1 MFRARQALAGSLAA
15 LAIAGAATAADRKAP
30 DEVVVTATRYP
41 VTALEL
47 AGNTARL
54 DTARI
59 ELLNASH
66 IYESGTQLP
75 GTWIT
80 RGNGQESITAIRSP
94 ALTGPGSCGSFL
106 FLEDSL
112 AVRPTG
118 FCNVNET
125 FEMLSELASAI
136 EVIRGPASALYGSNA
151 VHGTLNVLLPDPGTD
166 LLYVSG
172 EAGPDSF
179 MRGKL
184 LWGQGDGDGSGAG
197 SGNGLVGGLLYDHDE
212 GFRDSA
218 GYSQAKGF
226 LKYGTAFGGGQ
237 LQLGFSGTLLD
248 QDTAGFIY
256 GENAYRDEALRHTN
270 ANPDAYRRA
279 NSQRLNAGWEPDTN
293 DADDGWTLL
302 GFLRRSEMDFL
313 QHFLPGQPVEKNG
326 QTSGGATLLRY
337 TTLGPARITAGF
349 DTEIASGYLKEIQS
363 AAETG
368 NPPRPQGRHYDY
380 DVWQYLAAAY
390 AQAELPLDERWT
402 LTGGLRYEWLR
413 YDYDN
418 RMLAGNTRDDGTACT
433 PPCLFNRPAD
443 RNDDYTTLAPNI
455 GLLFRADA
463 ANSFYLTLTRGFRA
477 PQAAELY
484 RLQAGQNV
492 ADLDSETIDSMEL
505 GWHHRT
511 AHLDLSAA
519 AFAMHKDDYI
529 LQDSS
534 RYNVSDG
541 ESRHVGAELEVEARS
556 DNGLYAGLAATW
568 VKQTYAF
575 SQQVTGGET
584 ITSGNDIDTAPRT
597 LGSLHL
603 GWSADPWLAEIEWLH
618 QGRYFL
624 TAQENQRYG
633 GHDLFNLRAAW
644 SINRKWR
651 LTARINN
658 LNDTLYADR
667 ADYAFG
673 EYRYFP
679 GHDRELFLELSYQ
692 RGP

>member
-1 MFRARQALAGSLAA
+1 MPCPQPGLASGLAA
-15 LAIAGAATAADRKAP
+15 LVIAGTVSAADRRSP
-30 DEVVVTATRYP
+30 EEIIVTATRYP

-59 ELLNASH
+59 DLLNASH
-66 IYESGTQLP
+66 IYESATQIP

-106 FLEDSL
+106 FLEDGL
-112 AVRPTG
+112 AIRPTG

-125 FEMLSELASAI
+125 FEMLSELASTI

-151 VHGTLNVLLPDPGTD
+151 LHGTLNVLLPDPGPD

-179 MRGKL
+179 MRSKLIWGDGKS
-184 LWGQGDGDGSGAG
+184 DGDG
-197 SGNGLVGGLLYDHDE
+197 LIGGMVYDHED

-218 GYSQAKGF
+218 GYSQAKSF
-226 LKYGTAFGGGQ
+226 LKYGTDLRGGQ
-237 LQLGFSGTLLD
+237 LELGFSGTVLD
-248 QDTAGFIY
+248 QDTAGYIY
-256 GENAYRDEALRHTN
+256 GENAYRDATLRHTN
-270 ANPDAYRRA
+270 TNPDAYRKA
-279 NSQRLNAGWEPDTN
+279 NSQRIQASWQPDDN
-293 DADDGWTLL
+293 RADDGWKVL

-326 QTSGGATLLRY
+326 QVSGGATLLRF
-337 TTLGPARITAGF
+337 TRLGPARITAGI
-349 DTEIASGYLKEIQS
+349 DTEIADGYLKETQGS
-363 AAETG
+363 ADTG
-368 NPPRPQGRHYDY
+368 NRPQGRHYDY
-380 DVWQYLAAAY
+380 DVWQYLAAPY
-390 AQAELPLDERWT
+390 AQVDLPLAARWT
-402 LTGGLRYEWLR
+402 LSGGLRFEWLR

-418 RMLAGNTRDDGTACT
+418 RMVDGNTREDGSTCT
-433 PPCLFNRPAD
+433 PPCLYNRPAD
-443 RNDDYTTLAPNI
+443 RSDNYTNLAPNL
-455 GLLFRADA
+455 GLLFRLDPE
-463 ANSFYLTLTRGFRA
+463 NSFYLALTRGFRA

-492 ADLDSETIDSMEL
+492 ADLKSETIDSLEL
-505 GWHHRT
+505 GWHHQT
-511 AHLDLSAA
+511 AHLNLSAA
-519 AFAMHKDDYI
+519 TFAMRKDHYI
-529 LQDSS
+529 LQDSN

-541 ESRHVGAELEVEARS
+541 ESRHLGVELGVEARS

-568 VKQTYAF
+568 AKQTYAF
-575 SQQVTGGET
+575 SQQIAGGET
-584 ITSGNDIDTAPRT
+584 IASGNDIDTAPRT
-597 LGSLHL
+597 MGSLHL
-603 GWSADPWLAEIEWLH
+603 GWSAEPWLAEIEWVH

-624 TAQENQRYG
+624 TAQEDQRYD
-633 GHDLFNLRAAW
+633 GHDILNLRAAW
-644 SINRKWR
+644 SVNANWR
-651 LTARINN
+651 VTARINN

-673 EYRYFP
+673 DYRYFP
-679 GHDRELFLELSYQ
+679 GHDRELFLELSYR

>member
-1 MFRARQALAGSLAA
+1 MRPLRPGLVGSLIA
-15 LAIAGAATAADRKAP
+15 LLSAIAAQAAGRNP
-30 DEVVVTATRYP
+30 PEEILVTATRYP

-54 DTARI
+54 DAERI
-59 ELLNASH
+59 ELLNATH
-66 IYESGTQLP
+66 IHEAGTQVP

-112 AVRPTG
+112 AIRPTG

-151 VHGTLNVLLPDPGTD
+151 VHGTLNVLLPDPGAD
-166 LLYVSG
+166 LLQVSG
-172 EAGPDSF
+172 EAGPDNYL
-179 MRGKL
+179 RGKL
-184 LWGQGDGDGSGAG
+184 LWGQGDGEGD
-197 SGNGLVGGLLYDHDE
+197 GLVGGLLYDHDD

-226 LKYGTAFGGGQ
+226 LKYGTALGGGQ
-237 LQLGFSGTLLD
+237 LQLGFSGTMLD

-256 GENAYRDEALRHTN
+256 GENAYRDEALRNTN
-270 ANPDAYRRA
+270 SNPDAYRKA
-279 NSQRLNAGWEPDTN
+279 NSQRLNASWEPDSN
-293 DADDGWTLL
+293 QADAGWQLL
-302 GFLRRSEMDFL
+302 GFLRRSDMDFL

-326 QTSGGATLLRY
+326 QTSGGATVLRY

-349 DTEIASGYLKEIQS
+349 DTEVARGTLEEIQAS
-363 AAETG
+363 ADIG
-368 NPPRPQGRHYDY
+368 NRPQGRHYDY
-380 DVWQYLAAAY
+380 EAWQYLASPY
-390 AQAELPLDERWT
+390 AQAELPLDTRWT
-402 LTGGLRYEWLR
+402 LTGGLRFEWLR

-418 RMLAGNTRDDGTACT
+418 RMRDGNTRDDGTACT
-433 PPCLFNRPAD
+433 PPCLYSRPAD
-443 RNDDYTTLAPNI
+443 RDDDYTTLAPNI
-455 GLLFRADA
+455 GLLLQLDA
-463 ANSFYLTLTRGFRA
+463 ENSLYLTLTRGFRA

-492 ADLDSETIDSMEL
+492 ADLDSETIDSAEL

-511 AHLDLSAA
+511 TYLDLSAA

-529 LQDSS
+529 LQDSN
-534 RYNVSDG
+534 RYNVSNG
-541 ESRHVGAELEVEARS
+541 ESRHVGGELEFEVRS
-556 DNGLYAGLAATW
+556 ETGIYAGLAATW

-575 SQQVTGGET
+575 SQQISGGET
-584 ITSGNDIDTAPRT
+584 ITSGKDIDTAPRT

-603 GWSADPWLAEIEWLH
+603 GWSVDPWLAEIEWLH
-618 QGRYFL
+618 QGRYYL

-633 GHDLFNLRAAW
+633 GHDLLNLRSSW
-644 SINRKWR
+644 SINREWR
-651 LTARINN
+651 VTARINN

-667 ADYAFG
+667 ADFAFG

-679 GHDRELFLELSYQ
+679 GHDRELFLELSWQ
-692 RGP
+692 R

>member
-1 MFRARQALAGSLAA
+1 MFRFWRG
-15 LAIAGAATAADRKAP
+15 LAIGLTAFVVAGTATAADRRLP
-30 DEVVVTATRYP
+30 EEIVVTATRYP
-41 VTALEL
+41 VSALDL

-54 DTARI
+54 DTARL

-66 IYESGTQLP
+66 IYEISAEIP

-136 EVIRGPASALYGSNA
+136 EVIRGPGSALYGSNA
-151 VHGTLNVLLPDPGTD
+151 VHGTLNVLLPDPGPD

-172 EAGPDSF
+172 EAGPNGF
-179 MRGKL
+179 MRGKM
-184 LWGQGDGDGSGAG
+184 LWGNGAG
-197 SGNGLVGGLLYDHDE
+197 SGDGLIGGMLYDHDDS
-212 GFRDSA
+212 FRDSA

-226 LKYGTAFGGGQ
+226 LKYGTDLGGGQ

-256 GENAYRDEALRHTN
+256 GENAYRDEALRHAN
-270 ANPDAYRRA
+270 SNPDAYRKA
-279 NSQRLNAGWEPDTN
+279 NSQRINASWQPDANRADEGWN
-293 DADDGWTLL
+293 LL
-302 GFLRRSEMDFL
+302 GFLRRSEMEFL
-313 QHFLPGQPVEKNG
+313 QHFLPGQPTEKNG
-326 QTSGGATLLRY
+326 QVSGGATLLRY

-349 DTEIASGYLKEIQS
+349 DGEIANGYLKESQS
-363 AAETG
+363 SADTG
-368 NPPRPQGRHYDY
+368 NRPQGRHYDY
-380 DVWQYLAAAY
+380 DVWQYLASTY
-390 AQAELPLDERWT
+390 AQAELPLAPRWT
-402 LTGGLRYEWLR
+402 LTGGLRFEWLR
-413 YDYDN
+413 YAYDN
-418 RMLAGNTRDDGTACT
+418 RMLDGNTRDDGTACM
-433 PPCLFNRPAD
+433 PPCLYNRPAD
-443 RNDDYTTLAPNI
+443 RNDDYRNLAPNL
-455 GLLFRADA
+455 GMLFRLDA
-463 ANSFYLTLTRGFRA
+463 ENSAYLTLTRGFRA

-484 RLQAGQNV
+484 RLQAGQDV
-492 ADLDSETIDSMEL
+492 ADLHSETIDSLEL
-505 GWHHRT
+505 GWHHQS
-511 AHLDLSAA
+511 AHLDLSVAT
-519 AFAMHKDDYI
+519 FAMHKDHYI
-529 LQDSS
+529 LQDSN
-534 RYNVSDG
+534 RYNVSNG

-568 VKQTYAF
+568 IKQTYAF
-575 SQQVTGGET
+575 SQQIAGGET
-584 ITSGNDIDTAPRT
+584 ITSGKDIDTAPRT
-597 LGSLHL
+597 LGSLHI

-624 TAQENQRYG
+624 TAQENQRYD

-644 SINRKWR
+644 SINRSWR
-651 LTARINN
+651 LTARVNN

>member
-1 MFRARQALAGSLAA
+1 MPCLRPGLASGLAA
-15 LAIAGAATAADRKAP
+15 LAIAGTVSAADRRP
-30 DEVVVTATRYP
+30 PEEIIVTATRYP

-54 DTARI
+54 DTGRI
-59 ELLNASH
+59 DLLNASH
-66 IYESGTQLP
+66 IYESAAQIP

-106 FLEDSL
+106 FLEDGL
-112 AVRPTG
+112 AIRPTS

-136 EVIRGPASALYGSNA
+136 EVIRGPATALYGSNA
-151 VHGTLNVLLPDPGTD
+151 LHGTLNVLLPDPGPD

-184 LWGQGDGDGSGAG
+184 IWGAGKGDGDG
-197 SGNGLVGGLLYDHDE
+197 LIGGMVYDHED

-226 LKYGTAFGGGQ
+226 LKYGTDLRGGQ
-237 LQLGFSGTLLD
+237 LELGFSSTLLD
-248 QDTAGFIY
+248 QDTAGYIY
-256 GENAYRDEALRHTN
+256 GENAYRDGTLRHTN
-270 ANPDAYRRA
+270 TNPDAYRKA
-279 NSQRLNAGWEPDTN
+279 NSQRMQASWQPNGN
-293 DADDGWTLL
+293 RADDGWKVL

-313 QHFLPGQPVEKNG
+313 QHFLPGQPVERNG
-326 QTSGGATLLRY
+326 QLSGGATLLRF
-337 TTLGPARITAGF
+337 TRLGPARITAGF
-349 DTEIASGYLKEIQS
+349 DTEIADGYLKETQGS
-363 AAETG
+363 ADTG
-368 NPPRPQGRHYDY
+368 NRPQGRHYDY
-380 DVWQYLAAAY
+380 DVWQYLAAPY
-390 AQAELPLDERWT
+390 AQVDLPLAARWT
-402 LTGGLRYEWLR
+402 LSGGLRFEWLR
-413 YDYDN
+413 HDYDN
-418 RMLAGNTRDDGTACT
+418 RMLDGNTREDGSACT
-433 PPCLFNRPAD
+433 PPCLYNRPAD
-443 RNDDYTTLAPNI
+443 RSDNYTNLVPNL
-455 GLLFRADA
+455 GLLFHLDPE
-463 ANSFYLTLTRGFRA
+463 NSFYLALTRGFRA

-492 ADLDSETIDSMEL
+492 AELKSETIDSLEL
-505 GWHHRT
+505 GWHHQT
-511 AHLDLSAA
+511 AHLNLSAA
-519 AFAMHKDDYI
+519 TFAMHKDHYI
-529 LQDSS
+529 LQDSN

-541 ESRHVGAELEVEARS
+541 ESRHLGVELEVEARS

-568 VKQTYAF
+568 AKQTYAF
-575 SQQVTGGET
+575 SQQIAGGET

-603 GWSADPWLAEIEWLH
+603 GWSAEPWLAEIEWVH

-624 TAQENQRYG
+624 TAQEDQRYD
-633 GHDLFNLRAAW
+633 GHDILNLRAAW
-644 SINRKWR
+644 SVNANWR
-651 LTARINN
+651 VTARINN

-673 EYRYFP
+673 DYRYFP
-679 GHDRELFLELSYQ
+679 GHDRELFLELGYR

>member
-1 MFRARQALAGSLAA
+1 MHPLRPGLVGGLVASL
-15 LAIAGAATAADRKAP
+15 LAIAAQAEGRSP
-30 DEVVVTATRYP
+30 PEEILVTATRWP

-54 DTARI
+54 DAERI
-59 ELLNASH
+59 ELLNATH
-66 IYESGTQLP
+66 IYEAGTQLP

-94 ALTGPGSCGSFL
+94 ALPGPGSCGSFL
-106 FLEDSL
+106 FLEDSI
-112 AVRPTG
+112 AIRPTG
-118 FCNVNET
+118 FCNVNEP

-151 VHGTLNVLLPDPGTD
+151 VHGTLNVLLPDPGAD

-172 EAGPDSF
+172 EAGPDSY

-184 LWGQGDGDGSGAG
+184 LWGEGNGAG
-197 SGNGLVGGLLYDHDE
+197 DGLVGGLLYDHDDS
-212 GFRDSA
+212 FRDSA

-226 LKYGTAFGGGQ
+226 LKYGTGLGAGQ
-237 LQLGFSGTLLD
+237 LELGFSGTVLD

-256 GENAYRDEALRHTN
+256 GENAYRDEALRNTN
-270 ANPDAYRRA
+270 SNPDAYRKA
-279 NSQRLNAGWEPDTN
+279 NSQRLNASWEPDAN
-293 DADDGWTLL
+293 RADDGWKLL
-302 GFLRRSEMDFL
+302 GFLRRSDMDFL
-313 QHFLPGQPVEKNG
+313 QHFLPGQPVEKNA

-337 TTLGPARITAGF
+337 TQLGPATITTGF
-349 DTEIASGYLKEIQS
+349 DTEVARGTLEEIQAS
-363 AAETG
+363 ADTG
-368 NPPRPQGRHYDY
+368 NRPQGRHYDY
-380 DVWQYLAAAY
+380 DVWQYLASPY

-402 LTGGLRYEWLR
+402 LTGGLRFEWLR

-418 RMLAGNTRDDGTACT
+418 RMRDGNTRDDGTACT
-433 PPCLFNRPAD
+433 PPCLYSRPAD
-443 RNDDYTTLAPNI
+443 RDDDYTTLAPNI
-455 GLLFRADA
+455 GLLLQLDA
-463 ANSFYLTLTRGFRA
+463 ENSLYLTLTRGFRA

-492 ADLDSETIDSMEL
+492 ADLDSETIDSAEL

-511 AHLDLSAA
+511 EYLDLSAA

-529 LQDSS
+529 LQDSN
-534 RYNVSDG
+534 RYNVSNG
-541 ESRHVGAELEVEARS
+541 ESRHVGGELDLKLRS
-556 DNGLYAGLAATW
+556 EHGFYAGLAATW

-575 SQQVTGGET
+575 SQQIAGGET

-603 GWSADPWLAEIEWLH
+603 GWSVDPWLAEIEWVH
-618 QGRYFL
+618 QGRYYL

-633 GHDLFNLRAAW
+633 GHDLLNLRTSW
-644 SINRKWR
+644 SINREWR
-651 LTARINN
+651 VTARINN

-679 GHDRELFLELSYQ
+679 GHDRELFLELSWQ
-692 RGP
+692 R

>member
-1 MFRARQALAGSLAA
+1 MLWSPQRLASSLAPVL
-15 LAIAGAATAADRKAP
+15 LAITGIAAAADRTAP
-30 DEVVVTATRYP
+30 EEIFVTATRYP
-41 VTALEL
+41 VMVLEL

-54 DTARI
+54 DAERI

-66 IYESGTQLP
+66 IYDTGTQVP

-118 FCNVNET
+118 FCNVNEP

-136 EVIRGPASALYGSNA
+136 EVIRGPGNALYGSNA
-151 VHGTLNVLLPDPGTD
+151 VHGTLNVLLPDPGPD
-166 LLYVSG
+166 IVYVSG
-172 EAGPDSF
+172 ETGPDSF

-184 LWGQGDGDGSGAG
+184 LWGDGAGAG
-197 SGNGLVGGLLYDHDE
+197 SGTGLIGGLLYDHDD
-212 GFRDSA
+212 GFRDSS

-226 LKYGTAFGGGQ
+226 LKYGSDLRGGQ
-237 LQLGFSGTLLD
+237 LEVGLSGTLLD
-248 QDTAGFIY
+248 QQTAGFIY
-256 GENAYRDEALRHTN
+256 GENAYRDATLRHTN
-270 ANPDAYRRA
+270 SNPDAYRKA
-279 NSQRLNAGWEPDTN
+279 NSQRLNASWEPDTN

-302 GFLRRSEMDFL
+302 AFLRRSEMDFL

-326 QTSGGATLLRY
+326 QISGGATLLRY
-337 TTLGPARITAGF
+337 MTLGPARITAGF
-349 DTEIASGYLKEIQS
+349 DTEIANGYLKEIQS
-363 AAETG
+363 SAETG

-380 DVWQYLAAAY
+380 DVWQYLASPY
-390 AQAELPLDERWT
+390 AQAELPLDDSWT

-418 RMLAGNTRDDGTACT
+418 RMLAGNTRDDGSTCT

-443 RNDDYTTLAPNI
+443 RSDDYTKLAPNI
-455 GLLFRADA
+455 GLLLRLNAE
-463 ANSFYLTLTRGFRA
+463 NSLYLTATRGFRA

-492 ADLDSETIDSMEL
+492 ADLNSESIDSLEL
-505 GWHHRT
+505 GWHHQA
-511 AHLDLSAA
+511 AHLDFSAA
-519 AFAMHKDDYI
+519 AFAMHKDHYI
-529 LQDSS
+529 LQDSN

-541 ESRHVGAELEVEARS
+541 ESRHVGAELDIDARS

-575 SQQVTGGET
+575 SQQIAGGEN
-584 ITSGNDIDTAPRT
+584 ISSGNDIDTAPRT

-603 GWSADPWLAEIEWLH
+603 GWSVDPWLAEIEWVH

-624 TAQENQRYG
+624 TAEQNQRYA
-633 GHDLFNLRAAW
+633 GHDLLNLRAAW
-644 SINRKWR
+644 SINRSWR
-651 LTARINN
+651 MTARINN

-673 EYRYFP
+673 DYRYFP
-679 GHDRELFLELSYQ
+679 GHDRELFLEISYQ

>member
-1 MFRARQALAGSLAA
+1 M
-15 LAIAGAATAADRKAP
+15 
-30 DEVVVTATRYP
+30 
-41 VTALEL
+41 TALEL

-54 DTARI
+54 DTERI

-66 IYESGTQLP
+66 IYEAGTQIP

-118 FCNVNET
+118 FCNVNEP

-151 VHGTLNVLLPDPGTD
+151 VHGTLNVLLPDPGPD

-184 LWGQGDGDGSGAG
+184 IWGDGTGSGD
-197 SGNGLVGGLLYDHDE
+197 GLIGGLLYDHDE

-226 LKYGTAFGGGQ
+226 LKYGTELGGGQ
-237 LQLGFSGTLLD
+237 LELGFSGTLLD

-270 ANPDAYRRA
+270 SNPDAYRKA
-279 NSQRLNAGWEPDTN
+279 NSQRLNASWEPDSN
-293 DADDGWTLL
+293 RADDGWKLL

-313 QHFLPGQPVEKNG
+313 QHFLPGTPVEKNG
-326 QTSGGATLLRY
+326 QLSGGTTLLRY
-337 TTLGPARITAGF
+337 TQLGPARITAGI
-349 DTEIASGYLKEIQS
+349 DTEIAKGYLKETQS
-363 AAETG
+363 SAETG

-380 DVWQYLAAAY
+380 DAWQYLAATY
-390 AQAELPLDERWT
+390 AQAELPLDAHWT
-402 LTGGLRYEWLR
+402 LSGGLRFEWLR

-418 RMLAGNTRDDGTACT
+418 RMLAGNTREDGSACT
-433 PPCLFNRPAD
+433 PACLFNRPAD
-443 RNDDYTTLAPNI
+443 RSDDYRTLAPNI
-455 GLLFRADA
+455 GLLFRLDPE
-463 ANSFYLTLTRGFRA
+463 NSFYLTLTRGFRA

-484 RLQAGQNV
+484 RLQAGQAV
-492 ADLDSETIDSMEL
+492 ADLDSETIDSLEL
-505 GWHHRT
+505 GWHHQT
-511 AHLDLSAA
+511 AHLKLSAA
-519 AFAMHKDDYI
+519 TFAMHKDHYI
-529 LQDSS
+529 LQDSN
-534 RYNVSDG
+534 RYNVSNG

-556 DNGLYAGLAATW
+556 DTGLYAGLAATW

-575 SQQVTGGET
+575 SQQIAGGET
-584 ITSGNDIDTAPRT
+584 IRSGYDIDTAPRT
-597 LGSLHL
+597 LGSLHF
-603 GWSADPWLAEIEWLH
+603 GWSADPWLAEIEWVH

-624 TAQENQRYG
+624 TAQENQRYD

-644 SINRKWR
+644 SINRSWR

-673 EYRYFP
+673 DYRYFP
-679 GHDRELFLELSYQ
+679 GPDRELFLELSYQ

>member
-1 MFRARQALAGSLAA
+1 M
-15 LAIAGAATAADRKAP
+15 
-30 DEVVVTATRYP
+30 VTATRYP
-41 VTALEL
+41 VSTLDL
-47 AGNTARL
+47 AGNTAHL
-54 DTARI
+54 GTERI

-66 IYESGTQLP
+66 IYEITAEIP

-80 RGNGQESITAIRSP
+80 RGSGQESITAIRSP

-151 VHGTLNVLLPDPGTD
+151 VHGTLNVLLPDPGPD

-179 MRGKL
+179 MRGKMI
-184 LWGQGDGDGSGAG
+184 WGDGTGSGD
-197 SGNGLVGGLLYDHDE
+197 GLIGGLLYDHDE

-226 LKYGTAFGGGQ
+226 LKYGTGLADGQ
-237 LQLGFSGTLLD
+237 LEVGFSGTLLD

-256 GENAYRDEALRHTN
+256 GENAYRDETLRHTN
-270 ANPDAYRRA
+270 SNPDAYRQA
-279 NSQRLNAGWEPDTN
+279 NSQRLNASWQPDAN
-293 DADDGWTLL
+293 RADDGWELL

-326 QTSGGATLLRY
+326 QISGGATVLRY

-349 DTEIASGYLKEIQS
+349 DTEIANGYLKEIQGS
-363 AAETG
+363 ADTG
-368 NPPRPQGRHYDY
+368 NRPQGKHYDY
-380 DVWQYLAAAY
+380 DVWQYLASPY
-390 AQAELPLDERWT
+390 AQAELPLDTRWT
-402 LTGGLRYEWLR
+402 LSGGLRFEWLR

-418 RMLAGNTRDDGTACT
+418 RMLDGNTRDDGTACT
-433 PPCLFNRPAD
+433 PPCLYNRPAD
-443 RNDDYTTLAPNI
+443 RSDDYTELAPNI
-455 GLLFRADA
+455 GLLFRLDA
-463 ANSFYLTLTRGFRA
+463 ENSLYLTLTRGFRA

-484 RLQAGQNV
+484 RLQAGQDV
-492 ADLDSETIDSMEL
+492 ADLHSETIDSLEL
-505 GWHHRT
+505 GWHHQS

-519 AFAMHKDDYI
+519 AFAMHKDHYI
-529 LQDSS
+529 LQDSN

-541 ESRHVGAELEVEARS
+541 ESRHVGVELDAEARS

-575 SQQVTGGET
+575 SQQITGGET
-584 ITSGNDIDTAPRT
+584 ITSGYDIDTAPRT
-597 LGSLHL
+597 LGQPAPRLVSRSR
-603 GWSADPWLAEIEWLH
+603 GSRKSNGCI
-618 QGRYFL
+618 
-624 TAQENQRYG
+624 
-633 GHDLFNLRAAW
+633 RAT
-644 SINRKWR
+644 I
-651 LTARINN
+651 
-658 LNDTLYADR
+658 
-667 ADYAFG
+667 F
-673 EYRYFP
+673 
-679 GHDRELFLELSYQ
+679 
-692 RGP
+692 

>member
-1 MFRARQALAGSLAA
+1 MLRHWLGLTSVLAA
-15 LAIAGAATAADRKAP
+15 MAVTGNAAERRPA
-30 DEVVVTATRYP
+30 EEILVTATRYP

-47 AGNTARL
+47 PGNTARL
-54 DTARI
+54 DVERL
-59 ELLNASH
+59 ELLNATH
-66 IYESGTQLP
+66 IHEAGTQIP

-94 ALTGPGSCGSFL
+94 VLTGPGSCGSFL
-106 FLEDSL
+106 YLEDST
-112 AVRPTG
+112 AIRPTG
-118 FCNVNET
+118 FCNVNES
-125 FEMLSELASAI
+125 FETLSELASAI

-151 VHGTLNVLLPDPGTD
+151 VHGTLNVLLPEPGAD
-166 LLYVSG
+166 RLQLSG

-184 LWGQGDGDGSGAG
+184 LWGDGEGQ
-197 SGNGLVGGLLYDHDE
+197 GNGVVGGLLYDHDE

-226 LKYGTAFGGGQ
+226 LKYGTGFGGGQ
-237 LQLGFSGTLLD
+237 LELGFSGTLLD

-270 ANPDAYRRA
+270 SNPDAYRKA
-279 NSQRLNAGWEPDTN
+279 DSQRLNASWQPDSNQADAGWQV
-293 DADDGWTLL
+293 L
-302 GFLRRSEMDFL
+302 GFLRRSDMEFL

-326 QTSGGATLLRY
+326 QVSGGATLLHY
-337 TTLGPARITAGF
+337 TSLGPARITAGF
-349 DTEIASGYLKEIQS
+349 DTELASGWLKEIQRS
-363 AAETG
+363 ADVG
-368 NPPRPQGRHYDY
+368 NRPQGRHYDY
-380 DVWQYLAAAY
+380 EVWQYLASPY

-402 LTGGLRYEWLR
+402 LTGGLRFEWLR

-418 RMLAGNTRDDGTACT
+418 RMLDGNTRDDGTACT
-433 PPCLFNRPAD
+433 PPCLYSRPAD
-443 RNDDYTTLAPNI
+443 RNDDYTTLAPNL
-455 GLLFRADA
+455 GLLLRIDA
-463 ANSFYLTLTRGFRA
+463 ENSAYLTLTRGFRA

-492 ADLDSETIDSMEL
+492 ADLDSETIDSVEL
-505 GWHHRT
+505 GWHHRSE
-511 AHLDLSAA
+511 HLDMSVAT
-519 AFAMHKDDYI
+519 FAMHKDDYI
-529 LQDSS
+529 LQDSN
-534 RYNVSDG
+534 RYNVSNG
-541 ESRHVGAELEVEARS
+541 ESRHVGAELDVKVRS

-575 SQQVTGGET
+575 SQQIAGGET
-584 ITSGNDIDTAPRT
+584 ISSGNDIDTAPRT

-603 GWSADPWLAEIEWLH
+603 GWSADPWLAEIEWVH

-633 GHDLFNLRAAW
+633 GHDLLNLRAAW
-644 SINRKWR
+644 SINREWR
-651 LTARINN
+651 VTARINN

-673 EYRYFP
+673 DYRYFP

-692 RGP
+692 RTQ

>member
-1 MFRARQALAGSLAA
+1 MFRYRQCLAAGLAVFVLAGVAA
-15 LAIAGAATAADRKAP
+15 AADRRLP
-30 DEVVVTATRYP
+30 EEIVVTATRLP
-41 VTALEL
+41 VTTLEL

-59 ELLNASH
+59 GLLNASH
-66 IYESGTQLP
+66 IYETASQVP

-80 RGNGQESITAIRSP
+80 RGSGQESITAIRSP

-112 AVRPTG
+112 AVRPAG
-118 FCNVNET
+118 FCNVNEP

-151 VHGTLNVLLPDPGTD
+151 VHGTLNVLLPDPGGD
-166 LLYVSG
+166 LLFVSG

-179 MRGKL
+179 MRGKM
-184 LWGQGDGDGSGAG
+184 LWGDGAGTGSGDG
-197 SGNGLVGGLLYDHDE
+197 LIGGVLYDHADS
-212 GFRDSA
+212 FRDSA

-226 LKYGTAFGGGQ
+226 LKYGTDLQGGQ
-237 LQLGFSGTLLD
+237 LELGFSGTLLD

-256 GENAYRDEALRHTN
+256 GENAYRDDELRN
-270 ANPDAYRRA
+270 ANSNPDAYRRA
-279 NSQRLNAGWEPDTN
+279 NSQRLNASWQPDANRADAGWN
-293 DADDGWTLL
+293 LL
-302 GFLRRSEMDFL
+302 GFLRRSEMEFL

-326 QTSGGATLLRY
+326 QISGGATLLRY
-337 TTLGPARITAGF
+337 TRLGPARITAGF
-349 DTEIASGYLKEIQS
+349 DTEIANGYLQETQRG
-363 AAETG
+363 AETG
-368 NPPRPQGRHYDY
+368 NRPQGRHYDY
-380 DVWQYLAAAY
+380 DVWQYLASPY
-390 AQAELPLDERWT
+390 AQAELPLDAHWT
-402 LTGGLRYEWLR
+402 LTGGLRFEWMR

-418 RMLAGNTRDDGTACT
+418 RMLNGDTRDDGTACT
-433 PPCLFNRPAD
+433 PPCLYNRPAD
-443 RNDDYTTLAPNI
+443 RSDDYRNLAPNI
-455 GLLFRADA
+455 GVLVRLDPE
-463 ANSFYLTLTRGFRA
+463 NSAYLTVTRGFRA

-492 ADLDSETIDSMEL
+492 ADLHSETIDSLEL
-505 GWHHRT
+505 GWHHQS
-511 AHLDLSAA
+511 AYLDLSVAT
-519 AFAMHKDDYI
+519 FAMHKDHYI
-529 LQDSS
+529 LQDSN

-541 ESRHVGAELEVEARS
+541 ESRHIGAELEIDARS

-568 VKQTYAF
+568 IKQTYAF
-575 SQQVTGGET
+575 SQQIAGGET

-597 LGSLHL
+597 LGSLHI
-603 GWSADPWLAEIEWLH
+603 GWSADQWLAEIEWVH

-624 TAQENQRYG
+624 TAQENQRYD

-644 SINRKWR
+644 SINRRWR
-651 LTARINN
+651 LTARLNN

-673 EYRYFP
+673 DYRYFP

-692 RGP
+692 RAP